1 MPSNHIVLTRSDY
14 QKLSRL
20 LQSEFTQAI
29 GDKPYLT
36 GLRSELAVAEV
47 VEPEE
52 IAADIVTM
60 NSKVKLIDVELNED
74 EIYTLV
80 YPDQADIKN
89 GKLSIL
95 TPIGTAILGCRTGDE
110 VSGLSSRIRIKEVI
124 YQPEQAGVML

>member
-29 GDKPYLT
+29 EDKSYLT

-52 IAADIVTM
+52 IASDIVTM

>member
-52 IAADIVTM
+52 IASDIVTM